1 MSQKARAA
9 LKYVSGVGAE
19 PRPPRFGPSSQANV
33 MWPVPARLTV
43 ATFRNGVTD
52 VTSASKTISRRVIV
66 GSSPS
71 GVALI
76 GGPPRV
82 SPHRIAARRPRAGRR
97 SAASV
102 VASAAT
108 FQGGT
113 PRMAITA
120 KILHVDLT
128 DRTHRAEEIP
138 EATYRKYL
146 GGGALAAHLLLRDLK
161 PGADPL
167 GPDNVLVLMT
177 SVINGLSLSG
187 TNRYTAAA
195 KSPLTGGYGE
205 SEAGGWWG
213 PELRAAGFEGVTIR
227 GRSETPVYL
236 WIKDGQVE
244 FRDGAQYW
252 GKLSGEVQD
261 GLEAE
266 LGDKRIRVLQTGIA
280 GERGVRFAAI
290 VNQLK
295 HFHGRGGLGAVMGA
309 KNLKAIVA
317 RGTKPPT
324 AADKDKAKGQ
334 LVWFKEHYDRAK
346 DRFHQLGSSS
356 AVMAL
361 EASGILPTRN
371 FRDGSFEGA
380 RAISGQ
386 TMRDTILVNRGT
398 CYACAVACKREVE
411 VKELGVTPKYGGP
424 EYETLAAS
432 GSLCGVSDLNALAL
446 INQLYAQY
454 VLDSIST
461 GVVIAF
467 AMECYEHGIVTKQTT
482 GGIELEWG
490 NADAVIQ
497 LVHLIG
503 RREGF
508 GRLLGEGVKRAAR
521 ELGRGA
527 ERFALHVKGQ
537 ELPMHD
543 PRGKKGLSLAYAL
556 SPTGADHME
565 APHDPLYAGFHPQGH
580 PLGVLGLIE
589 PLDPLT
595 LDAKKV
601 RAFFE
606 TQKVWSAYNSVGM
619 CDFVGTPL
627 NGLELQPMIDYI
639 NGVTGWNMSLYEL
652 MKVGERNNTLARLFN
667 CREGFTPEDDV
678 LPQRMHEGIGNGPLK
693 GHFVDPGEFLSAR
706 RTYYEMAGWDPETGT
721 PTATKLAEL
730 GVEVGVAT

>member
-1 MSQKARAA
+1 MA
-9 LKYVSGVGAE
+9 
-19 PRPPRFGPSSQANV
+19 
-33 MWPVPARLTV
+33 
-43 ATFRNGVTD
+43 
-52 VTSASKTISRRVIV
+52 
-66 GSSPS
+66 
-71 GVALI
+71 
-76 GGPPRV
+76 GG
-82 SPHRIAARRPRAGRR
+82 
-97 SAASV
+97 
-102 VASAAT
+102 
-108 FQGGT
+108 
-113 PRMAITA
+113 ITA
-120 KILHVDLT
+120 KLLHVDLT
-128 DRTHRAEEIP
+128 TRQTRTEEIP
-138 EATYRKYL
+138 ETILRKYL
-146 GGGALAAHLLLRDLK
+146 GGGALAAYILLRDM
-161 PGADPL
+161 PAGVDPL
-167 GPDNVLVLMT
+167 GPENVLIFTT
-177 SVINGLSLSG
+177 SIVNGLSLSG

-213 PELRAAGFEGVTIR
+213 PELRAAGWDGIAIR
-227 GRSETPVYL
+227 GRATAPVFL
-236 WIKDGQVE
+236 WIKDDKVE
-244 FRDGAQYW
+244 FRDAAAYW

-261 GLEAE
+261 GLEQE
-266 LGDKRIRVLQTGIA
+266 LGDKRIRVLQTGVA

-295 HFHGRGGLGAVMGA
+295 HFHGRCGLGAVMGA
-309 KNLKAIVA
+309 KNLKAIAV
-317 RGTKPPT
+317 RGTKPPVPM
-324 AADKDKAKGQ
+324 DKDKAKGQ
-334 LVWFKEHYDRAK
+334 LVWFREHYDRAK

-356 AVMAL
+356 GVMAL

-446 INQLYAQY
+446 VNQLYAQY

-461 GVVIAF
+461 GATIAF
-467 AMECYEHGIVTKQTT
+467 AMECYEHGIITKDMT
-482 GGIELEWG
+482 GGIELTWG

-497 LVHLIG
+497 MVHLIG
-503 RREGF
+503 KREGI
-508 GRLLGEGVKRAAR
+508 GRLLGEGVKRAAAA
-521 ELGRGA
+521 LGKGA

-580 PLGVLGLIE
+580 PMGPLGLIE
-589 PLDPLT
+589 PLDPLV

-606 TQKVWSAYNSVGM
+606 TQKLWSAYNSVGM

-627 NGLELQPMIDYI
+627 NGLEMDPLVVYI
-639 NGVTGWNMSLYEL
+639 NAVTGWNMSLYEL
-652 MKVGERNNTLARLFN
+652 MKVGERNNTLARVFN
-667 CREGFTPEDDV
+667 CREGFTPDDDL
-678 LPQRMHEGIGNGPLK
+678 LPQRLHEGIGNGVLK
-693 GHFVDPGEFLSAR
+693 GQRIDPDEFLAAR
-706 RTYYEMAGWDPETGT
+706 RTYYEMAGWDPETGR
-721 PTATKLAEL
+721 PKATKLAEL
-730 GVEVGVAT
+730 GVEEAAAAPAR

>member
-1 MSQKARAA
+1 MA
-9 LKYVSGVGAE
+9 SGIT
-19 PRPPRFGPSSQANV
+19 
-33 MWPVPARLTV
+33 ARL
-43 ATFRNGVTD
+43 
-52 VTSASKTISRRVIV
+52 
-66 GSSPS
+66 
-71 GVALI
+71 
-76 GGPPRV
+76 
-82 SPHRIAARRPRAGRR
+82 
-97 SAASV
+97 
-102 VASAAT
+102 
-108 FQGGT
+108 
-113 PRMAITA
+113 
-120 KILHVDLT
+120 LHVDLT
-128 DRTHRAEEIP
+128 NRTTRVEELP
-138 EATYRKYL
+138 EVTVRKYL
-146 GGGALAAHLLLRDLK
+146 GGGALAAHILLRELK
-161 PGADPL
+161 PGVEPL
-167 GPDNVLVLMT
+167 GPDNVLVFMT

-213 PELRAAGFEGVTIR
+213 PELRAAGWDGVVVHGKAAAPT
-227 GRSETPVYL
+227 YL
-236 WIKDGQVE
+236 YVKDDQVE
-244 FRDGAQYW
+244 FRDASAYW

-266 LGDKRIRVLQTGIA
+266 LGDKRIRVLQCGIS

-295 HFHGRGGLGAVMGA
+295 HFHGRCGLGAVMGS

-317 RGTKPPT
+317 RGSKPP
-324 AADKDKAKGQ
+324 AATDKDGAKQ
-334 LVWFKEHYDRAK
+334 KLVWFKGHYDRSK

-356 AVMAL
+356 GVLAL

-380 RAISGQ
+380 RDISGQ
-386 TMRDTILVNRGT
+386 KMRDTILTDRGT

-411 VKELGVTPKYGGP
+411 VQELGVTPKYGGP

-446 INQLYAQY
+446 INQLHAQY

-461 GVVIAF
+461 GCVTAF
-467 AMECYEHGIVTKQTT
+467 AMECWEHGIITPAMT
-482 GGIELEWG
+482 GGLELTWG

-503 RREGF
+503 KREGI
-508 GRLLGEGVKRAAR
+508 GKLLGEGVKRAA
-521 ELGRGA
+521 EALGQGA

-580 PLGVLGLIE
+580 PMGVLGLIE
-589 PLDPLT
+589 PLDPLD
-595 LDAKKV
+595 LDPKKV

-606 TQKVWSAYNSVGM
+606 TQKVWSFYNSVGM
-619 CDFVGTPL
+619 CDFVGAPLNIMELTPL
-627 NGLELQPMIDYI
+627 VDYV
-639 NGVTGWNMSLYEL
+639 NSVTGWNMSLYEA
-652 MKVGERNNTLARLFN
+652 MKVGERNNTLARVFN
-667 CREGFTPEDDV
+667 NREGFGPSDDI
-678 LPQRMHEGIGNGPLK
+678 LPDRLHEGIGNGVLK
-693 GHFVDPGEFLSAR
+693 GSKVGREEFMAAR
-706 RTYYEMAGWDPETGT
+706 QTYYEMAGWGT
-721 PTATKLAEL
+721 DGKPTPTKLAEL
-730 GVEVGVAT
+730 GIADIKA